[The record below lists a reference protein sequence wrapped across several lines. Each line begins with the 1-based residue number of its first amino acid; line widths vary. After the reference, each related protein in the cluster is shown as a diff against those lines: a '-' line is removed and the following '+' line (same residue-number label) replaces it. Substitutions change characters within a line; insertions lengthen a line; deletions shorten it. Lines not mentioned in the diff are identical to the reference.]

1 MGRHAGMRCAPP
13 THHCSHGLTGVCF
26 WHGADGNL
34 ETVVEGPELAVHQP
48 EEVLAGMNEWCVEQ
62 HGKSGLTKV
71 GGWREG

>member
-1 MGRHAGMRCAPP
+1 M
-13 THHCSHGLTGVCF
+13 TGFSFCF
-26 WHGADGNL
+26 GADGNL

-71 GGWREG
+71 GG